1 MQNND
6 EGPLALDSLSL
17 GALAPELSK
26 YQQEPPQMASASVG
40 KHGYLRLRF
49 AHSGAKSILHEMKRK
64 VPLLV
69 QKALYWDEEM
79 PFLPCVPII
88 STSGCILQG
97 DRLTVEIIVDAGACA
112 HVTTQSATKIHSMDN
127 NFAAQTQHIRTGKQA
142 YLEFMPDPVIPHRDS
157 RFISDTVIECD
168 RTATVI
174 YSEILMS
181 GRKHHHQDERFG
193 FDVYSSRI
201 TVKNEIGS
209 ILFTE
214 KLVLTPK
221 QKPLDVVGVMGVFDV
236 YGNAI
241 VLTPKANQDEI
252 IALSPSFYSEQLCY
266 GVSRLPNESGLIFK
280 ALSCD
285 STGVKSAIR
294 AFWEKVRKVST
305 GYSLPTPFLWKI

>member
-1 MQNND
+1 MQIND
-6 EGPLALDSLSL
+6 KAPLTLDSISL
-17 GALAPELSK
+17 GALAPELAK
-26 YQQEPPQMASASVG
+26 YQQEPLQMASAAVG
-40 KHGYLRLRF
+40 KQGYLRLRF
-49 AHSGAKSILHEMKRK
+49 AHRGAKSTLHEMERK

-88 STSGCILQG
+88 ATSGCILQG
-97 DRLTVEIIVDAGACA
+97 DRLTVEIEVDAGACA

-127 NFAAQTQHIRTGKQA
+127 NFAAQTQHIRIGKQA
-142 YLEFMPDPVIPHRDS
+142 YLEFMPDQVIPHRHS
-157 RFISDTVIECD
+157 RFISDTVIECHS
-168 RTATVI
+168 TATVI

-193 FDVYSSRI
+193 FDVYSLRI
-201 TVKNEIGS
+201 TAKNETGAP
-209 ILFTE
+209 LFTE

-221 QKPLDVVGVMGVFDV
+221 ERPLDVVGVMGAFDV
-236 YGNAI
+236 YGSVI
-241 VLTPKANQDEI
+241 VLTPKAHQDAI
-252 IALSPSFYSEQLCY
+252 LAQSPSFYSAQLCH

-285 STGVKSAIR
+285 STHVKSAIR
-294 AFWEKVRKVST
+294 VFWQTVRQVTT

>member
-1 MQNND
+1 MQIND
-6 EGPLALDSLSL
+6 EATLTLDSLSL
-17 GALAPELSK
+17 GALAPELAQ
-26 YQQEPPQMASASVG
+26 YQQEPPQMASAAVG
-40 KHGYLRLRF
+40 KQGYLRLRF
-49 AHSGAKSILHEMKRK
+49 AHRGDKSTLHEMERK

-88 STSGCILQG
+88 STSGCVLQG
-97 DRLTVEIIVDAGACA
+97 DRLTVEIDVDAQACA

-127 NFAAQTQHIRTGKQA
+127 NFAAQTQHIRVAEQA
-142 YLEFMPDPVIPHRDS
+142 YFEFMPDPIIPHRHS

-168 RTATVI
+168 SSATVI

-201 TVKNEIGS
+201 TAKNENGDT
-209 ILFTE
+209 LFTE

-221 QKPLDVVGVMGVFDV
+221 ERPLDVVGVMGTFDV
-236 YGNAI
+236 YGNVI
-241 VLTPKANQDEI
+241 VLTPKAHQDEI
-252 IALSPSFYSEQLCY
+252 LARSPSFYSEPLCY
-266 GVSRLPNESGLIFK
+266 GASRLPNESGLIFK

-285 STGVKSAIR
+285 STLVKGAIR
-294 AFWEKVRKVST
+294 TFWQTVRQTTT
-305 GYSLPTPFLWKI
+305 GYSLPEPFLWKT